1 MRQGTRRALCK
12 PVPFSSLAERD
23 PEPVTA
29 AQDAHDPLHFESQDA
44 AHDPDDPDE
53 ATVADAVELDDQPTT
68 IRPTPVP
75 PHLTLR
81 EADTVPASSRGRAR
95 GRVGKYELHTRLA
108 RGSFGVVYTAH
119 DPNLERNVAIKVLR
133 PTHLANQDV
142 VQRFLQE
149 ARATARVRHPGIVTI
164 HDCGTVDTRRG
175 RAAFIA
181 MELLSGESLT
191 SRLARAGRLDPPAA
205 CEIIRQVASALEAA
219 HQVDVL
225 HRDLKPDNI
234 YLVPDPA
241 MPTGERVKVLDF
253 GLAKLGD
260 GGQTL
265 LQSVFGTPRYMS
277 PEQSRSATQIDHRS
291 DIYSLGC
298 ILFELV
304 TGRPPFDGDVRQL
317 IERHQRATPPRAA
330 QLAPGISTALD
341 DLIASLL
348 AKDPLH
354 RPQSMALVQ
363 RALRVA
369 VDGSAEARPPEGT
382 PVPLPLPPP
391 APTTEADGPVL
402 PRTPSSPRLRP
413 SSAPPVRPPSA
424 PSTIPDAPPAPSCPV
439 LSTPSVEISIS
450 GAPLP
455 PDGQDERPAAP
466 GLPVLPMLEDGA
478 MSGELL
484 VPASGVAPAAFP
496 SPQAAPA
503 RHDTALFGLCV
514 LVLAA
519 LAALAVVTIA

>member
-1 MRQGTRRALCK
+1 MA
-12 PVPFSSLAERD
+12 D
-23 PEPVTA
+23 P
-29 AQDAHDPLHFESQDA
+29 
-44 AHDPDDPDE
+44 
-53 ATVADAVELDDQPTT
+53 VELDDEPTT
-68 IRPTPVP
+68 VRPTPLP
-75 PHLTLR
+75 PHLTLW
-81 EADTVPASSRGRAR
+81 EADTVPASSRGRERGAR
-95 GRVGKYELHTRLA
+95 AHGRVGKYELHTRLA

-119 DPNLERNVAIKVLR
+119 DPNLERKVAIKVLR
-133 PTHLANQDV
+133 PTHLANHDV

-191 SRLARAGRLDPPAA
+191 SRLTRAGRLDPPAA

-241 MPTGERVKVLDF
+241 MPAGERVKVLDF

-260 GGQTL
+260 GGQTQ

-330 QLAPGISTALD
+330 SLAPGISAALD
-341 DLIASLL
+341 DLIAGLL

-354 RPQSMALVQ
+354 RPESMAAVQ

-369 VDGSAEARPPEGT
+369 MDSSEAQLPDDPA
-382 PVPLPLPPP
+382 VPLPLPPP
-391 APTTEADGPVL
+391 APTAEGDVPAL
-402 PRTPSSPRLRP
+402 PRLPSSPRLRP
-413 SSAPPVRPPSA
+413 PSTPPVRPPSRPPSP
-424 PSTIPDAPPAPSCPV
+424 PSTIPDAPPTPSCPV
-439 LSTPSVEISIS
+439 ISTPSVEISIS
-450 GAPLP
+450 CAPRLR
-455 PDGQDERPAAP
+455 DAQDERSAAP
-466 GLPVLPMLEDGA
+466 GLPMMEDGA

-484 VPASGVAPAAFP
+484 VPASGAAPAVAPHPPAA
-496 SPQAAPA
+496 QA